1 MSRIRWGPD
10 RTSTASATEAAHWG
24 DPGGAPPGRVGHNG
38 LASRFATGGPG
49 RAALPAARYSA
60 TALVHTSVRRD
71 ELQRNCP
78 TVANLLPR

>member
-1 MSRIRWGPD
+1 MGTGQDINRVCYRSRSLGD
-10 RTSTASATEAAHWG
+10 R
-24 DPGGAPPGRVGHNG
+24 GGAPPGRVGHNG